1 MRVKHKKRM
10 KRVLAMI
17 LTAAITLQTGF
28 SPVAS
33 AATGSETAKA
43 GSSTVEMDSNT
54 AKRSSME
61 NSTVDA
67 NAAQKNNTL
76 GDSGQESK
84 ASDLPEET
92 GVELSKKE
100 FSTGFKVINQWD
112 NQFQGEI
119 TITNTSEKT
128 IKNWNVTCN
137 FSHEITEIWNAF
149 IYDHKGDTYQFKNA
163 EWNSDI
169 APGASVSFSFTAN
182 WDNDTINK
190 PSKFELS
197 SERITLDG
205 DNYKAEFSVTSDWG
219 DGYTGSITI
228 TNDTNKTIRDWVL
241 SFDFDHDIDSVWN
254 GNMIEHNGNHYVIQN
269 AGYNGNLKKGEKIEI
284 GFQGKP
290 GKVQNGP
297 YNYELL
303 SYEDLKLELDA
314 PKLVLDGTGEYPV
327 LSWNRVD
334 GAATYTV
341 QRKKGTDGKYTV
353 LATDLTAKTYTDM
366 DIHEKG
372 EYYYVVTADNK
383 FTKSSLSNEE
393 CYRNIA
399 KTPTL
404 LGKIENN
411 AAKLIWDETLG
422 ARSYTLYRSTKSGGP
437 YYVLADKLLK
447 TEYVDEDMDPDEIYY
462 YVVVAVNERGNSDN
476 SNEIKL
482 GINEDRE
489 YTFEAEQDDDK
500 DGLTNS
506 EELLHG
512 TDVFSKDTDNDGLD
526 DAEEVRR
533 GTNPL
538 EPDTDGDGIYDGAE
552 VLLGLDPLEKDEMGE
567 YQTEKKSDSG
577 RAEVNIS
584 GDSNLVLAPV
594 GANDSDNV
602 LVNSLEGMVGNA
614 VDVTTGG
621 FPFKEGEITFHYT
634 DEELQELGIGEDDL
648 SVYKV
653 NYDTK
658 ELEKLTEV
666 TYDKEKNTLVG
677 VITDG
682 GTYLLGYSKMSIDLS
697 NVDIVFSIDQSGSM
711 WSNDRNYY
719 RILATKKFL
728 KNLKEDSYR
737 AGILAFEHFT
747 TVKCKITKDK
757 NALNKALDGMYYD
770 GGGTDLYK
778 AIVDAVD
785 MFKDNSKRKVIVLFT
800 DGYGGNP
807 VPAATNLCNK
817 KNVVVNTV
825 ALGSGTNTSL
835 LEKIATYTKG
845 GYFYINN
852 SRSMTQEDV
861 EKQID
866 LIYEKLS
873 KQLTLSEEAEDEDL
887 PESRMNLEFSDL
899 YSGID
904 SEEAQEWMTTASTNL
919 LTGNYVYDETDIALE
934 GPGNNLSF
942 TRTYNSLS
950 ANESSI
956 LGKGYHTN
964 LDMKVE
970 KQESSSGGNIQ
981 VGKVDVS
988 RLNVRAGA
996 GADKKIIGG
1005 LSRGKTVKVLGTEE
1019 VSGKTWYK
1027 IKYKNK
1033 DAYVAGWYI
1042 DGNGGYEVSFAS
1054 GTKIFFTEN
1063 SDGSIRPN
1071 NSTDVTFSKTADGY
1085 RIKNADLSKIEFDKK
1100 GKLTGMFDRYGNEI
1114 SVSYSDGK
1122 ISKLTDAVGRYLK
1135 FTYNGNGLLEKV
1147 VDSADRSVSYSY
1159 NKKKQLTGVKDV
1171 LGNSTTFEY
1180 HEKSGMLS
1188 AVNDPLKH
1196 QVVRNDYDALGRIVR
1211 QYDGDNIIQYFIYDD
1226 EIDKKSEGVSARY
1239 MINGNGKESKTTFN
1253 QDLKPVIERDAMGG
1267 QTQYK
1272 YEYYNED
1279 SDKWV
1284 NITVKRDGDKVWE
1297 TYEDYRRNH
1306 KVAIRETAIDKNK
1319 NKTVTEYNKH
1329 GNPVSVTDAAGNTA
1343 TMKYDTYGNLV
1354 SETDKAGNKTTHT
1367 YDDNGIKLM
1376 EEKDALGNVTQYK
1389 YYAAEGDIKIKG
1401 LTKTET
1407 DQRGAVTTYYYTAS
1421 HNNCKKIQDALGN
1434 VTKASYDHVG
1444 RKVTETD
1451 ALGNVTGYE
1460 YDEAGQ
1466 LVKTTDALGNT
1477 EKYSYDA
1484 AGNKTSETDKKGN
1497 ETKYQYDAKNQLV
1510 KLTDALGNAT
1520 EYSYDHV
1527 GNVLKE
1533 ITPKGTT
1540 RYEYDAINQKIE
1552 EKNELKEKTLYDY
1565 DKNGNLTHVTDALG
1579 RVTVYSYDSLN
1590 QKTEQKAALG
1600 QTTKYQYDALGNV
1613 IRETDALG
1621 NSVETRYDALGRV
1634 IQATDKNGNKTSTVY
1649 DDKNG
1654 TVTVTAADGGVTKT
1668 ELDLLS
1674 RETEVTDAL
1683 GHVTRKQYDG
1693 NGNLI
1698 RETDVL
1704 GRVTE
1709 CRYDELDRR
1718 ISMNLKYQENGET
1731 KDCITT
1737 YEYDKNGNKKKETNA
1752 KGQVSKWNYDALNRV
1767 VKEINAENGEQSYT
1781 YDEVGNVIKAED
1793 ALGRTVSKKYDALS
1807 RVTEEK
1813 DALGAVTAYTY
1824 DAAGNVTVKTD
1835 AAGNKTKYAYDD
1847 LDRNTAITD
1856 AYGNK
1861 EVMEY
1866 DAVGN
1871 NTAKQD
1877 RNGNITRYSYD
1888 KNGQLIRTTDPYDKS
1903 ISYTYDS
1910 MGRQIKVTDAK
1921 GGETSTGYDKLGR
1934 KISSTDQ
1941 AGNTTRYQ
1949 YDAAGNLIKETDRN
1963 GKVTGYSYDGFDQ
1976 LVKVTDAESNN
1987 TAYRYDL
1994 AGNLLEQKDGE
2005 GRTVS
2010 YAYDSMNRKISMTDG
2025 AGKEE
2030 SYSYDKAS
2038 NLTAKTDRNGTVTNY
2053 TYDACNRLL
2062 TEKAGK
2068 ISYRYSYDKL
2078 GNMLTMTDN
2087 TGTTK
2092 YSYDAL
2098 SRMTKMVTSQNQTV
2112 GYSYDAAGNRLTMQS
2127 GVNQLTRYSYD
2138 KMNRINKVEYNG
2150 QNTWYD
2156 YDANGNQIKMI
2167 HSNGMKTSYTFDGR
2181 NLLMGII
2188 NTNPDGTNKKY
2199 YYNYDPEGLLTKKQE
2214 PKGITTYSYNGDKQL
2229 VSMTEPS
2236 GRVTGYTYDR
2246 AGNRRSQRVADGS
2259 DVTAIEYIYDSQNRL
2274 TATIEKKPDT
2284 TVHTD
2289 YEYDANGN
2297 QTRVVAK
2304 DSAAGTTKTDT
2315 YVYDELNQLTHISG
2329 SDGSQSDYTYYASG
2343 LRASKNV
2350 NGSTAVFT
2358 YDGTKLLTEQTAGQ
2372 TKTNI
2377 HGTNL
2382 IATAGSDMLY
2392 YQYNNHGDVISVL
2405 DQAGEVKNEYD
2416 YDAFGN
2422 AITEKETVSNPYRYA
2437 GYYQDSESGLYYLQS
2452 RYYNPRT
2459 ARFLTEDTASGK
2471 YTDPLSLN
2479 KYTYCHNQ
2487 PVTGYDPDGHFLH
2500 IVAGAAIGAVV
2511 SGGISYASQ
2520 AIKNK
2525 SFTKGINWKQVAGSA
2540 AEGAI
2545 IGGVGAATGGAG
2557 LAASA
2562 AGTAAK
2568 TGAKTVAKTT
2578 AKAVAKKVAINVAG
2592 NAAGNVVNQAISKGV
2607 KKISAKEAA
2616 VAGATGILDV
2626 AGNAAGTALK
2636 KAGSKVV
2643 RKIAGAAAEGAG
2655 AIAAKKAG
2663 AKAAQKALGTSAEAG
2678 LAGAGKN
2685 AVSSQQG
2692 LGKKLL
2698 DGIDNLKS
2706 TGKALLKDEGGFLDL
2721 DALAGKKSVS
2731 GAVGKSGTSSG
2742 FYQDAN
2748 GRWHRPNGQFASN
2761 TEVGIANNSEHYL
2774 HRSYIRQST
2783 IDAVNSNTKVN
2794 YKTGQIYD
2802 EISRKWVNPSNVELG
2817 HTTGNEYWYW
2827 RNWAESQGMT
2837 QSQFN
2842 EFMNNP
2848 DFYRWQDITSNRSH
2862 IYEDPH

>member
-1 MRVKHKKRM
+1 MN
-10 KRVLAMI
+10 
-17 LTAAITLQTGF
+17 G
-28 SPVAS
+28 
-33 AATGSETAKA
+33 
-43 GSSTVEMDSNT
+43 
-54 AKRSSME
+54 
-61 NSTVDA
+61 
-67 NAAQKNNTL
+67 
-76 GDSGQESK
+76 
-84 ASDLPEET
+84 
-92 GVELSKKE
+92 
-100 FSTGFKVINQWD
+100 
-112 NQFQGEI
+112 
-119 TITNTSEKT
+119 
-128 IKNWNVTCN
+128 
-137 FSHEITEIWNAF
+137 
-149 IYDHKGDTYQFKNA
+149 
-163 EWNSDI
+163 
-169 APGASVSFSFTAN
+169 
-182 WDNDTINK
+182 
-190 PSKFELS
+190 
-197 SERITLDG
+197 
-205 DNYKAEFSVTSDWG
+205 FSVTSDWG

-254 GNMIEHNGNHYVIQN
+254 GNVIEHNGNHYVIQN
-269 AGYNGNLKKGEKIEI
+269 TGYNGNLKKGEKIEI

-383 FTKSSLSNEE
+383 FTKSPLSNEE

-404 LGKIENN
+404 LGKVENN

-737 AGILAFEHFT
+737 AGILAFEDFT

-904 SEEAQEWMTTASTNL
+904 SKEAQEWMTTASTNL

-1510 KLTDALGNAT
+1510 KLTDAMGNAT

-1698 RETDVL
+1698 RETDAL

-1718 ISMNLKYQENGET
+1718 ISMNLKYQENGKT

-1781 YDEVGNVIKAED
+1781 YD
-1793 ALGRTVSKKYDALS
+1793 
-1807 RVTEEK
+1807 
-1813 DALGAVTAYTY
+1813 
-1824 DAAGNVTVKTD
+1824 
-1835 AAGNKTKYAYDD
+1835 
-1847 LDRNTAITD
+1847 
-1856 AYGNK
+1856 
-1861 EVMEY
+1861 
-1866 DAVGN
+1866 
-1871 NTAKQD
+1871 
-1877 RNGNITRYSYD
+1877 
-1888 KNGQLIRTTDPYDKS
+1888 
-1903 ISYTYDS
+1903 
-1910 MGRQIKVTDAK
+1910 
-1921 GGETSTGYDKLGR
+1921 
-1934 KISSTDQ
+1934 
-1941 AGNTTRYQ
+1941 
-1949 YDAAGNLIKETDRN
+1949 
-1963 GKVTGYSYDGFDQ
+1963 
-1976 LVKVTDAESNN
+1976 
-1987 TAYRYDL
+1987 
-1994 AGNLLEQKDGE
+1994 
-2005 GRTVS
+2005 
-2010 YAYDSMNRKISMTDG
+2010 
-2025 AGKEE
+2025 
-2030 SYSYDKAS
+2030 
-2038 NLTAKTDRNGTVTNY
+2038 
-2053 TYDACNRLL
+2053 
-2062 TEKAGK
+2062 
-2068 ISYRYSYDKL
+2068 KL

-2112 GYSYDAAGNRLTMQS
+2112 GYSYDAAGNRLTVQS

-2150 QNTWYD
+2150 QNTRYD

-2181 NLLMGII
+2181 NLLTGII

-2350 NGSTAVFT
+2350 NESTAVFT

-2500 IVAGAAIGAVV
+2500 IVAGAFIGAVV
-2511 SGGISYASQ
+2511 GGAVSAYSQ
-2520 AIKNK
+2520 YK
-2525 SFTKGINWKQVAGSA
+2525 STGKVKLKKTVGA
-2540 AEGAI
+2540 AVEGAVV
-2545 IGGVGAATGGAG
+2545 GGVGAATAGASLG
-2557 LAASA
+2557 VTVA
-2562 AGTAAK
+2562 AGAA
-2568 TGAKTVAKTT
+2568 
-2578 AKAVAKKVAINVAG
+2578 AG
-2592 NAAGNVVNQAISKGV
+2592 AAGNTANQLISTGKVNKKQVAVSAIGGAAGSAGSKAASQAISK
-2607 KKISAKEAA
+2607 A
-2616 VAGATGILDV
+2616 
-2626 AGNAAGTALK
+2626 AGNAGKQAAA
-2636 KAGSKVV
+2636 KAGSSILGKTIAASAKGGIVGAS
-2643 RKIAGAAAEGAG
+2643 AGASADLAMQVAKDKKHDIRNVNWKEVGGSALLGGGLGAG
-2655 AIAAKKAG
+2655 IGAVSQTKLGQKVSTSQQQWDAKLNSGIQSLKTNFKAN
-2663 AKAAQKALGTSAEAG
+2663 AKALMADNRGMINLKAFASRRGTAGLSEGGTSTEVILPSKPHKNRTVGHWETILDEVDVMKQSGEYKKIYVNKGLSNEIPNAKPNRRPDIMGVRNDGIIDQVEVPSKTDNPKALI
-2678 LAGAGKN
+2678 
-2685 AVSSQQG
+2685 
-2692 LGKKLL
+2692 
-2698 DGIDNLKS
+2698 DRMIDNQRIL
-2706 TGKALLKDEGGFLDL
+2706 GER
-2721 DALAGKKSVS
+2721 AGS
-2731 GAVGKSGTSSG
+2731 
-2742 FYQDAN
+2742 
-2748 GRWHRPNGQFASN
+2748 
-2761 TEVGIANNSEHYL
+2761 I
-2774 HRSYIRQST
+2774 
-2783 IDAVNSNTKVN
+2783 KV
-2794 YKTGQIYD
+2794 
-2802 EISRKWVNPSNVELG
+2802 
-2817 HTTGNEYWYW
+2817 
-2827 RNWAESQGMT
+2827 RNIGD
-2837 QSQFN
+2837 N
-2842 EFMNNP
+2842 
-2848 DFYRWQDITSNRSH
+2848 
-2862 IYEDPH
+2862 